1 MSRVSFSSYAMAL
14 VLGSLPSTLEAQTA
28 QQEDQGEF
36 APVARVNACR
46 SVESDADRLDC
57 FDREVARLNM
67 AVDNNELQIVRRSDL
82 AEVHHER
89 FGFETSNSNVSSDS
103 EARKDEPEEIS
114 GVEGPLVA
122 FGISS
127 AGKAYFTIEG
137 GMQWMQTD
145 NRPVLGD
152 PEMGELVKI
161 ERAALGSYKASIG
174 SRRAIR
180 VRRIQ

>member
-1 MSRVSFSSYAMAL
+1 
-14 VLGSLPSTLEAQTA
+14 
-28 QQEDQGEF
+28 
-36 APVARVNACR
+36 
-46 SVESDADRLDC
+46 
-57 FDREVARLNM
+57 M